1 MVSRRALQFMRF
13 SAAVVLPLCQENSHD
28 SFLND
33 DWRQITKRGNFN
45 QRKSWHVI
53 RKRNQHSFWSIVP
66 GEVLK
71 NSHIF
76 FFFFTQRLCKKLLK
90 YCLNHRPSK
99 RPVAFVWW
107 LKTQRYWKA
116 DVARWEQ
123 TGCNE
128 IKCSCQVSLL
138 IEIKHWKGI
147 LWYL

>member
-13 SAAVVLPLCQENSHD
+13 SAAVLLPLCQENSHD

-71 NSHIF
+71 NSHILFYF
-76 FFFFTQRLCKKLLK
+76 FSRRDFAKNCWSIVWSTGQVNVLLLSSGDWKPNGIGKLTWPVESKLDVTK
-90 YCLNHRPSK
+90 LNVVVK
-99 RPVAFVWW
+99 LACW
-107 LKTQRYWKA
+107 LK
-116 DVARWEQ
+116 
-123 TGCNE
+123 
-128 IKCSCQVSLL
+128 
-138 IEIKHWKGI
+138 
-147 LWYL
+147 